1 MRSTTFHV
9 RAPARLTKSARK
21 IVERNGLDL
30 PTAVRL
36 FFTHIV
42 ANGTMPLPWLTVN
55 GYAVEA
61 EKKLLEQIRKPDIV
75 GKPLRTRKDIDAF
88 LDAL

>member
-1 MRSTTFHV
+1 M
-9 RAPARLTKSARK
+9 KNARK

-36 FFTHIV
+36 FFTHII

-55 GYAVEA
+55 GFTVEA
-61 EKKLLEQIRKPDIV
+61 EKKLLTQMRKPDIV
-75 GKPLRTRKDIDAF
+75 GPPLKTRKDIDAF
-88 LDAL
+88 FDAL